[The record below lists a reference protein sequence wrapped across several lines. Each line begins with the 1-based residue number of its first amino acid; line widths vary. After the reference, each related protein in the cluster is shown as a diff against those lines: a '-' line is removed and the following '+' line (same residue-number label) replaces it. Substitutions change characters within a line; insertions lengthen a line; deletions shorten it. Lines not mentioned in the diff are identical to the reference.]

1 MNAKHTTRIITAED
15 QIPDGF
21 VPINHFRENGFV
33 QRWAT
38 IAKAISD
45 AHSVGRI
52 RAVKLCRT
60 MGDLKTGAVYVH
72 EGDATAFLAAR
83 YPSHDVT
90 QEPEVATPAGKEPA
104 VDGEASEAIER
115 LTAALGD
122 LMAAMADLTVA
133 LRLKAEATL
142 EEAAS

>member
-1 MNAKHTTRIITAED
+1 MNAKHTTKIITAEE

-21 VPINHFRENGFV
+21 VPVNHFRENGFV
-33 QRWAT
+33 QRWPT

-45 AHSVGRI
+45 AHTLGRI

-60 MGDLKTGAVYVH
+60 MSDLKTGAVYVH
-72 EGDATAFLAAR
+72 EGDTTAFLAAR
-83 YPSHDVT
+83 YPHPSMI
-90 QEPEVATPAGKEPA
+90 QPPA
-104 VDGEASEAIER
+104 VEMPADTARLGEAGEAIER
-115 LTAALGD
+115 LTAAMGD
-122 LMAAMADLTVA
+122 LMTAMADLTVA